1 LIEPSRIFPQ
11 NDRELRDLTRHR
23 ESLVKARTDQKNH
36 VRRVLDSACIKLSSV
51 LSNLFGKAGMVVIK
65 GLLNG
70 EDIDKI
76 LEKNPSKILKRKE
89 MELREAIKSELSPA
103 QIFVIG
109 QGLEII
115 DEYDRQIME
124 LDATLVDKMKEKME
138 DLKILMSV
146 PRTLRKFV
154 SEHFLWGFWHLPAP
168 PPLSH
173 AQRCNIWGTRWET
186 KTNEMRFSTEPDFCN
201 YSGHCPK

>member
-1 LIEPSRIFPQ
+1 
-11 NDRELRDLTRHR
+11 
-23 ESLVKARTDQKNH
+23 
-36 VRRVLDSACIKLSSV
+36 
-51 LSNLFGKAGMVVIK
+51 MVVIK

-103 QIFVIG
+103 PIFVIG
-109 QGLEII
+109 QSLEII

-124 LDATLVDKMKEKME
+124 LDATLVDKMKGKME

-154 SEHFLWGFWHLPAP
+154 SEHFLGGFGICLRPRRYRIPSDAISVEHVRKLKRMKHGFQPSP
-168 PPLSH
+168 
-173 AQRCNIWGTRWET
+173 I
-186 KTNEMRFSTEPDFCN
+186 FYN

>member
-1 LIEPSRIFPQ
+1 
-11 NDRELRDLTRHR
+11 
-23 ESLVKARTDQKNH
+23 
-36 VRRVLDSACIKLSSV
+36 
-51 LSNLFGKAGMVVIK
+51 MVVIK

-89 MELREAIKSELSPA
+89 MELREAIKSELSPM

-124 LDATLVDKMKEKME
+124 LDAPLVDKMKEKME
-138 DLKILMSV
+138 ISKS
-146 PRTLRKFV
+146 
-154 SEHFLWGFWHLPAP
+154 
-168 PPLSH
+168 
-173 AQRCNIWGTRWET
+173 
-186 KTNEMRFSTEPDFCN
+186 
-201 YSGHCPK
+201 

>member
-103 QIFVIG
+103 PIFVIG
-109 QGLEII
+109 QSLEII

-124 LDATLVDKMKEKME
+124 LDATLVDKMKGKME

-154 SEHFLWGFWHLPAP
+154 SEHFLGGFGICLRP
-168 PPLSH
+168 
-173 AQRCNIWGTRWET
+173 RCYRIPSNAISVEHVRKLKRMKHG
-186 KTNEMRFSTEPDFCN
+186 FQPSPIFYN

>member
-1 LIEPSRIFPQ
+1 
-11 NDRELRDLTRHR
+11 
-23 ESLVKARTDQKNH
+23 
-36 VRRVLDSACIKLSSV
+36 
-51 LSNLFGKAGMVVIK
+51 MVVIK

-89 MELREAIKSELSPA
+89 MELREAIKSELSPM

-124 LDATLVDKMKEKME
+124 LDATLVDKIKEKK
-138 DLKILMSV
+138 KIS
-146 PRTLRKFV
+146 K
-154 SEHFLWGFWHLPAP
+154 S
-168 PPLSH
+168 
-173 AQRCNIWGTRWET
+173 
-186 KTNEMRFSTEPDFCN
+186 
-201 YSGHCPK
+201 

>member
-1 LIEPSRIFPQ
+1 
-11 NDRELRDLTRHR
+11 
-23 ESLVKARTDQKNH
+23 
-36 VRRVLDSACIKLSSV
+36 
-51 LSNLFGKAGMVVIK
+51 MVVIK

-146 PRTLRKFV
+146 SRTLRKFV
-154 SEHFLWGFWHLPAP
+154 SEHFLWGFGICLRP
-168 PPLSH
+168 PRYRIPRDAISVEHVGKLK
-173 AQRCNIWGTRWET
+173 RV
-186 KTNEMRFSTEPDFCN
+186 K
-201 YSGHCPK
+201 

>member
-1 LIEPSRIFPQ
+1 
-11 NDRELRDLTRHR
+11 
-23 ESLVKARTDQKNH
+23 
-36 VRRVLDSACIKLSSV
+36 
-51 LSNLFGKAGMVVIK
+51 MVGIK

-89 MELREAIKSELSPA
+89 MELREAIKSELSPM

-124 LDATLVDKMKEKME
+124 LDAPLVDKMKEKME

-154 SEHFLWGFWHLPAP
+154 SEDFHLASAFACAPAAASFP
-168 PPLSH
+168 AVAISVEHVGKLK
-173 AQRCNIWGTRWET
+173 RM
-186 KTNEMRFSTEPDFCN
+186 K
-201 YSGHCPK
+201 

>member
-1 LIEPSRIFPQ
+1 MHNTQFIDQTARTHR
-11 NDRELRDLTRHR
+11 NR
-23 ESLVKARTDQKNH
+23 ESLVKARTDQKNR

-89 MELREAIKSELSPA
+89 MDLREAIKSELSPM

-109 QGLEII
+109 QCLEII

-124 LDATLVDKMKEKME
+124 LDAPLVDKMKEKME

-154 SEHFLWGFWHLPAP
+154 SEHFLWGFGICLR
-168 PPLSH
+168 SR
-173 AQRCNIWGTRWET
+173 RCLIPGDAISVEHVGKLKRM
-186 KTNEMRFSTEPDFCN
+186 K
-201 YSGHCPK
+201 